1 MKVSTVHML
10 KQRKEH
16 FAEVVDQHV
25 KIIVIENNEN
35 DLTVNNIARK
45 LQQVKNRLPPNIV
58 QVLCM
63 NNIWLDKC

>member
-1 MKVSTVHML
+1 MKGSTVHML
-10 KQRKEH
+10 KKRKEH

-45 LQQVKNRLPPNIV
+45 LQQVTNCLPPDMVTGIV
-58 QVLCM
+58 YE
-63 NNIWLDKC
+63 